1 MILISWPLQVHWNQ
15 LYLELYGT
23 VLAVLINNLHENLS
37 ENDIKRVLTKTRNNQ
52 KRPTTT

>member
-1 MILISWPLQVHWNQ
+1 MILISWPLQFHWNQ

-23 VLAVLINNLHENLS
+23 FLAVLINNLHENLS
-37 ENDIKRVLTKTRNNQ
+37 ENDIKRVLTKTWNNQ